1 MKKLFSVFLCFNV
14 SADLIGWNRAYNNI
28 DDHVHHR
35 ISTFR
40 TKAPV
45 EPGLQIVDFLL
56 QETHLSAR
64 RADLLKKSLINRQEK
79 NHQHI
84 KRSLRSNEPSDSRK
98 SKLKQ
103 NVRLQLYK
111 SHQKKTVWILH
122 LLNFSNSLE
131 FRKNQ
136 IKYLNFEIYFI
147 NSQQ

>member
-111 SHQKKTVWILH
+111 SHQKKTV
-122 LLNFSNSLE
+122 
-131 FRKNQ
+131 
-136 IKYLNFEIYFI
+136 
-147 NSQQ
+147 